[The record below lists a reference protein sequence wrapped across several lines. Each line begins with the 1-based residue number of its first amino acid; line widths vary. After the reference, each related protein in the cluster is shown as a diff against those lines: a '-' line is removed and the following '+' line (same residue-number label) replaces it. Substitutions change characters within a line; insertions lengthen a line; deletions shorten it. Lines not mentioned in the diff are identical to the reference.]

1 MNTLS
6 TFPCKGISSP
16 VPSLQKQEQTWR
28 KPCSALGQ
36 HILPVSSSSPTA
48 AQIPFS
54 YRDARA
60 GQSSGHQHVR
70 GSHTC
75 TGAGAEEPEVL
86 SPVSLSCRQ
95 VSNLP
100 AAVKLLPCFPASPGT
115 SSCLAAPSPSPAAE
129 TGLALQLS
137 ARAPS
142 DSINPLS
149 VSITKE

>member
-6 TFPCKGISSP
+6 TFPCKGISSL
-16 VPSLQKQEQTWR
+16 VPGLQEQEQTWR

-48 AQIPFS
+48 AQISFS
-54 YRDARA
+54 FRDARA

-95 VSNLP
+95 VSSLP
-100 AAVKLLPCFPASPGT
+100 AAVKLLPCFPRDFQLLGSPQPISCSRDRAC
-115 SSCLAAPSPSPAAE
+115 SSAQCPCA
-129 TGLALQLS
+129 
-137 ARAPS
+137 
-142 DSINPLS
+142 
-149 VSITKE
+149 V